1 MMRRV
6 AVRFV
11 TASRLTRGRATPTTT
26 TKTPTRAAR
35 GVALSSTMS
44 SPNDDKESELRQL
57 WATSYDGWIDAPGAR
72 ESTIYLRPAKNDADV
87 RSARTAGDV
96 PPIARTQY
104 LFAVTAHNPM
114 GVETLA
120 ERNRRANDALLEDLK
135 RIPNATATWESF
147 GFSAEWREDGYVC
160 AFEDGEEGRE
170 TMVAIAKKY
179 AQGAIYAYEAHDE
192 FPWALRRRTV
202 SAAMSDAVDA
212 DVIVVRCEEPPFVR
226 RE

>member
-1 MMRRV
+1 MRRV
-6 AVRFV
+6 TARIV
-11 TASRLTRGRATPTTT
+11 TASRLTRART
-26 TKTPTRAAR
+26 TKLSTRAAR
-35 GVALSSTMS
+35 RVIASASSSMS

-57 WATSYDGWIDAPGAR
+57 WATSYDGWINAPGSR
-72 ESTIYLRPAKNDADV
+72 ESTIYLRPARDDADV

-96 PPIARTQY
+96 PPIARTHY

-120 ERNRRANDALLEDLK
+120 ERNRRANAALLEDLK

-160 AFEDGEEGRE
+160 AFEDGEVGRE

-212 DVIVVRCEEPPFVR
+212 DVIVVRCEEPPFVS
-226 RE
+226 

>member
-1 MMRRV
+1 MRRV
-6 AVRFV
+6 TARIV
-11 TASRLTRGRATPTTT
+11 TESRLTRKRT
-26 TKTPTRAAR
+26 TKLSTRAAR
-35 GVALSSTMS
+35 RVIASASSSMS

-57 WATSYDGWIDAPGAR
+57 WATSYDGWINAPGSR
-72 ESTIYLRPAKNDADV
+72 ESTIYLRPARDDADV

-96 PPIARTQY
+96 PPIARTHY

-120 ERNRRANDALLEDLK
+120 ERNRRANAALLEDLK

-160 AFEDGEEGRE
+160 AFEDGEVGRE

-212 DVIVVRCEEPPFVR
+212 DVIVVRCEEPPFVS
-226 RE
+226 

>member
-1 MMRRV
+1 MRRV
-6 AVRFV
+6 TARIV
-11 TASRLTRGRATPTTT
+11 TESRLTRART
-26 TKTPTRAAR
+26 TKLSTRAAR
-35 GVALSSTMS
+35 RVIASASSSMS

-57 WATSYDGWIDAPGAR
+57 WATSYDGWINAPGSR
-72 ESTIYLRPAKNDADV
+72 ESTIYLRPARDDADV

-96 PPIARTQY
+96 PPIARTHY

-120 ERNRRANDALLEDLK
+120 ERNRRANAALLEDLK

-160 AFEDGEEGRE
+160 AFEDGEVGRE

-212 DVIVVRCEEPPFVR
+212 DVIVVRCEEPPFVS
-226 RE
+226 

>member
-1 MMRRV
+1 M
-6 AVRFV
+6 
-11 TASRLTRGRATPTTT
+11 
-26 TKTPTRAAR
+26 
-35 GVALSSTMS
+35 
-44 SPNDDKESELRQL
+44 
-57 WATSYDGWIDAPGAR
+57 
-72 ESTIYLRPAKNDADV
+72 
-87 RSARTAGDV
+87 
-96 PPIARTQY
+96 
-104 LFAVTAHNPM
+104 
-114 GVETLA
+114 
-120 ERNRRANDALLEDLK
+120 
-135 RIPNATATWESF
+135 
-147 GFSAEWREDGYVC
+147 C